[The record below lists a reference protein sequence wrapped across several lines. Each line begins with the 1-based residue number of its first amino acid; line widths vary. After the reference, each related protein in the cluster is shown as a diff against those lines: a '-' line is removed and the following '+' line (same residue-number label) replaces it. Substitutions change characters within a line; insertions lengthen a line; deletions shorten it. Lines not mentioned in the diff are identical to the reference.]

1 MEAEHMPENVTPSGL
16 REQEVEEDESGNT
29 VPAFLSPGPS
39 PWDCAAHIQGGFF
52 FFSHVDQSWRTSS
65 NRLKHLWLHWQAQ
78 ILGRFFYLLFFF
90 FFFHSFFLMKKIWA
104 GRYKLQWR
112 LKKGCWCVLSFIP
125 EARNMLWTMS
135 QVQILAVLSFVP
147 EVSTRQVERALSNP
161 FSCSLDVEVK
171 YPCGSMCWKLVHW
184 SADPARL
191 STR

>member
-90 FFFHSFFLMKKIWA
+90 LFLLFFFSDEEDMGRKIQASMKAQERMLMCFVIYPWGQEHAVNNVPGADPRRVVLRSWGQHSAGWKGSLKSFL
-104 GRYKLQWR
+104 LQLW
-112 LKKGCWCVLSFIP
+112 CW
-125 EARNMLWTMS
+125 S
-135 QVQILAVLSFVP
+135 QVSLWFYVLEACP
-147 EVSTRQVERALSNP
+147 LKCW
-161 FSCSLDVEVK
+161 SCK
-171 YPCGSMCWKLVHW
+171 
-184 SADPARL
+184 
-191 STR
+191 T